1 MTKKDHNPPRHI
13 WKAPITAT
21 AIFLITQALAGLI
34 IGAARFFL
42 ASSKVGN
49 TISNTIGNEPEEAA
63 MSLPPEWLAFAIL
76 ISGIVSVGLLS
87 WIGLIQWDTALATSR
102 INKRTIT
109 YSVAGALTGIFAINC
124 GVEALHVPD
133 TMKDTFTDMS
143 GSMFCLL
150 NIALFGPLT
159 EELVFREAI
168 QGSMLRRGAKPWVS
182 IITSA
187 IIFGA
192 IHFNW
197 TQSLAGASTGLILAI
212 IYWKTGSIVLPSIIH
227 IVNNSV
233 SVMQMAWYG
242 DNMPTTAEQ
251 MGSTGAAAAAAAICL
266 AASVWCM
273 AKLWKQHTEDEKP

>member
-1 MTKKDHNPPRHI
+1 MTKKDHNSPQHI

-42 ASSKVGN
+42 AGS
-49 TISNTIGNEPEEAA
+49 TISNEPEEAA

-76 ISGIVSVGLLS
+76 TSGIVSVGLLS
-87 WIGLIQWDTALATSR
+87 WIGLIRWGTAFATSR
-102 INKRTIT
+102 INKRAIT
-109 YSVAGALTGIFAINC
+109 YSVAGAITGIFAINC
-124 GVEALHVPD
+124 GVETLHVPD

-143 GSMFCLL
+143 GSVFCLL

-168 QGSMLRRGAKPWVS
+168 QGGMLRRGAKPWVS

-187 IIFGA
+187 IIFGS

-197 TQSLAGASTGLILAI
+197 TQSLAGAGTGLILAI

-242 DNMPTTAEQ
+242 DDMPTTADQ
-251 MGSTGAAAAAAAICL
+251 LGSAGAAAAAASICL

-273 AKLWKQHTEDEKP
+273 AKLWKLHTHNEKP

>member
-1 MTKKDHNPPRHI
+1 MTKKDHNSPQHI

-42 ASSKVGN
+42 AGS
-49 TISNTIGNEPEEAA
+49 TISNEPEEAA

-76 ISGIVSVGLLS
+76 TSGIVSVGLLS
-87 WIGLIQWDTALATSR
+87 WIGLIRWGTAFATSR
-102 INKRTIT
+102 INKRAIT
-109 YSVAGALTGIFAINC
+109 YSVAGAITGIFAINC
-124 GVEALHVPD
+124 GVETLHVPD

-143 GSMFCLL
+143 GSVFCLL

-168 QGSMLRRGAKPWVS
+168 QGGMLRRGAKPWVS

-197 TQSLAGASTGLILAI
+197 TQSLAGAGTGLILAI

-242 DNMPTTAEQ
+242 DDMPTTADQ
-251 MGSTGAAAAAAAICL
+251 LGSAGAAAAAASICL

-273 AKLWKQHTEDEKP
+273 AKLWKLHTHNEKP